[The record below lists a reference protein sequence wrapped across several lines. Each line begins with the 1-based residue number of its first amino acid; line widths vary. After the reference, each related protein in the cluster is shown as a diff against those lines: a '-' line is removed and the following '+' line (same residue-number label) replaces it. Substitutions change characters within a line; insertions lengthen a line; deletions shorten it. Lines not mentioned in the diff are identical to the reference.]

1 MSRYQDREGTVQ
13 QGQLGAGLSSQLAVS
28 RLTLCQED
36 CETLGKEQRQDV
48 PHLTEKEAASSSL
61 GTN

>member
-1 MSRYQDREGTVQ
+1 MQ

-28 RLTLCQED
+28 RLTLCQEE